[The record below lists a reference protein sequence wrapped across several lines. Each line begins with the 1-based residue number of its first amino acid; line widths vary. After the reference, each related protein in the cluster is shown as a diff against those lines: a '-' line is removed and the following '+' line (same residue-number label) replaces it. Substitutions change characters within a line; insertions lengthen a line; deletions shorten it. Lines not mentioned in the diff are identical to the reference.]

1 MSVKIMS
8 LVWERAPYSSG
19 SLLVLL
25 ALADWSNEEGI
36 SWPSM
41 ETLATKTRIERR
53 SAQRIVRQ
61 LASDGYIKIE
71 EGGGRGKQ
79 HRYIIQTEKM
89 TNCRPLC
96 ELQTATPT
104 SPFSEE
110 KGDISNTKRATF
122 DAQRATFEAETV
134 TPTSPDPLEEPS
146 EEPPREPSAHAFLL
160 AHHANR
166 IGKIPDGAA
175 QAGAVK
181 WILDAG
187 FSVEQATGCYNFQL
201 TEEWRKGNVSWLTV
215 KTRIG
220 SWCASQPKERPKQ
233 DRAAWEEEQ
242 RRKQGWDKI
251 DRLSA

>member
-1 MSVKIMS
+1 MS

-61 LASDGYIKIE
+61 LESDGYIKIE

-79 HRYIIQTEKM
+79 HRYIIQIETM
-89 TNCRPLC
+89 TNCRPLV
-96 ELQTATPT
+96 EKETATHV
-104 SPFSEE
+104 SPFSAE

-122 DAQRATFEAETV
+122 NAERATFETQTV
-134 TPTSPDPLEEPS
+134 TPTSPDPLVEPLEEPL
-146 EEPPREPSAHAFLL
+146 REPSAHASLL
-160 AHHANR
+160 AYHSKR

-187 FSVEQATGCYNFQL
+187 FTVEQATACYDFQL
-201 TEEWRKGNVSWLTV
+201 TEDWRKGNVSWLTV
-215 KTRIG
+215 KSKIG
-220 SWCASQPKERPKQ
+220 SWAATQPKPKSKV
-233 DRAAWEEEQ
+233 DRAAWEAEQ
-242 RRKQGWDKI
+242 RRKHGWPEFD
-251 DRLSA
+251 DRRTA